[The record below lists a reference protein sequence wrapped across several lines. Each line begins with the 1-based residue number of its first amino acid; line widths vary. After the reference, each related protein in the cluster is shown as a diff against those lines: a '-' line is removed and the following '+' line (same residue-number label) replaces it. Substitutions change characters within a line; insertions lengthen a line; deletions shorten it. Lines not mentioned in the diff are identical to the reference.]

1 MNSRDSKSVGSFYPP
16 HFYPHSIVMVCLG
29 YIFKQYFKQN
39 LKCPQVYMGTL
50 DLAARAV
57 PAVTEQSK
65 EREEEEEDKKR
76 E

>member
-1 MNSRDSKSVGSFYPP
+1 
-16 HFYPHSIVMVCLG
+16 
-29 YIFKQYFKQN
+29 
-39 LKCPQVYMGTL
+39 MGTL

-76 E
+76 EKDRSIEERFILFYFHGCELFDLYICF